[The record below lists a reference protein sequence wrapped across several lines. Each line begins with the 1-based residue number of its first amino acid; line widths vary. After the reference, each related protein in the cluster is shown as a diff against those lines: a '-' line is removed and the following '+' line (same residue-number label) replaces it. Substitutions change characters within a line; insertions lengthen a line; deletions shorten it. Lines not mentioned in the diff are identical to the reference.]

1 MQLEQVYQHQAD
13 GAQFPLRTIPG
24 RSVDARLCHQPSQ
37 AMPKQGW
44 IQDPRTSETKRFHA
58 DEKNWRQDPRVFVD
72 SGRPVPGEAPLLKTR
87 VHLRR
92 DTAELLWRE
101 LLRVGW
107 RTCSPQWGTDVD
119 V

>member
-1 MQLEQVYQHQAD
+1 
-13 GAQFPLRTIPG
+13 
-24 RSVDARLCHQPSQ
+24 
-37 AMPKQGW
+37 MPKHGW

-58 DEKNWRQDPRVFVD
+58 DEKSWTRDPRVFVD
-72 SGRPVPGEAPLLKTR
+72 SGRPIPGEAPLLKTR

-107 RTCSPQWGTDVD
+107 QTCTPQWGTDSEL
-119 V
+119 